1 MADGAIVH
9 KDDQPNT
16 KQQLPLFSL
25 FSKAFPPFIA
35 APPPPT
41 GASPKPATDVL
52 ATCPTPADKY
62 SDEPKRS
69 GVKFIRSTVPPLKL
83 EAENEGRETNPALL
97 WQVYAVGGFF
107 ILRWAWARWNERRAT
122 RRPSDENPAP
132 KDDYSVTI

>member
-16 KQQLPLFSL
+16 KQQFPLFSL
-25 FSKAFPPFIA
+25 FSKALQPFIA
-35 APPPPT
+35 APSPPT
-41 GASPKPATDVL
+41 GAAPDVL
-52 ATCPTPADKY
+52 ATCPTAADKD
-62 SDEPKRS
+62 SDEPKPN

-107 ILRWAWARWNERRAT
+107 ILRWVWARWNERRAT
-122 RRPSDENPAP
+122 RRPPNENPAP
-132 KDDYSVTI
+132 EDD

>member
-1 MADGAIVH
+1 MADGAIVR

-25 FSKAFPPFIA
+25 FSKALQPFIA

-41 GASPKPATDVL
+41 GAAPKPATDVL
-52 ATCPTPADKY
+52 ETCPKAANKY
-62 SDEPKRS
+62 SDEPKPN

-83 EAENEGRETNPALL
+83 EAEIEGRETNPALL

-107 ILRWAWARWNERRAT
+107 ILRWVWARWNER

-132 KDDYSVTI
+132 EDD